1 MQPSKD
7 DFDIADFENT
17 FYLPPHPHCSSLERV
32 ERYGLLG
39 GLSRDDLRFT
49 GSTSVKLQEGV
60 EDFLVKTSQRGI
72 PIHICSAN
80 WSKDLIIGALQHL
93 TDGKAVKLANVASS
107 DLEFDE
113 RGSMLSTGKIR
124 RNIVTADDKKKYLED
139 IRKTTKSEG
148 RIVYIGDG
156 QPDVLAMLNAD
167 VGIIV
172 GDGSSL
178 RKTAEMARGVQLLT
192 ASAQCEFDGLFD
204 ALSSRDGNHRYVLDA
219 QKYGESV
226 YSQISGETSVDV
238 AASEKRT
245 WSLISDMCFG
255 SPGRA
260 DTTQ

>member
-1 MQPSKD
+1 MTRRGRIPRLHHMAPVSIAAEKGGLTTLGAFSRPHPPAQSIAAFVL
-7 DFDIADFENT
+7 DFDGTLTKEDTISKITSTRRKLLPTNNDCLEYDDNLKT
-17 FYLPPHPHCSSLERV
+17 VIKEYLRDREAISKASYSSIETLLEACAEAEFRSLERV

-124 RNIVTADDKKKYLED
+124 RNIVVPPDF
-139 IRKTTKSEG
+139 TT
-148 RIVYIGDG
+148 RNY
-156 QPDVLAMLNAD
+156 
-167 VGIIV
+167 
-172 GDGSSL
+172 
-178 RKTAEMARGVQLLT
+178 
-192 ASAQCEFDGLFD
+192 
-204 ALSSRDGNHRYVLDA
+204 
-219 QKYGESV
+219 
-226 YSQISGETSVDV
+226 
-238 AASEKRT
+238 
-245 WSLISDMCFG
+245 
-255 SPGRA
+255 
-260 DTTQ
+260 